1 VVTTIGKRR
10 PTFYSGVVVFVCPCD
25 SVSAERI
32 DIINNKRF
40 IIIRIESSDSNKR
53 SQMSRWLQN
62 VGQFLEQLD
71 DQAEKVADERLQQED
86 RKDIASILAARG
98 LEQDDDDDDDDDL
111 EEEVDDLKE
120 EEEDDENAKE
130 EEIALQG
137 NQEEKDPV
145 KTELEEDFDPN
156 AWPEQ
161 SLLDLVNDKA
171 EQQVHSVSDLQQTQ
185 EASNTNEIFQE
196 TTEHDIQTTTTL
208 PNDETPLKQPSV
220 EHSESVH
227 VPVDG
232 EVQSETQQ
240 SSQFNMTPFR
250 VAGGA
255 LFSNIKSHLKVIEPS
270 SQPDGPSASRESQKE
285 VKTLKRHVVKL
296 NSQLEQ
302 AETEIQAQREE
313 LERAAERIEKDRTR
327 YQQEKESEKKRHAD
341 EVQLLKMKHEQALED
356 AKSRSNT
363 QLDEA
368 RRQFHELEQ
377 RRMQEG
383 GDMNKELS
391 DAVQREQEFMQKIAL
406 LEDEK
411 TTFLSQIGTL
421 QAQQEALGSRLE
433 SLTQT
438 ADNAM
443 ARERE
448 AEDRLDQA
456 LSLHA
461 QQISQR
467 NNREAELEKTVA
479 DLGAALVEAKSPVNA
494 RWAKEQAMDTSGFQH
509 DLSNEIEALE
519 AQLVLEKQ
527 KCDMLQR
534 EVRSLTRERADEI
547 SISATRQVEYDR
559 RLQEMG
565 NEIISLKRDL
575 DEAKR
580 LDSGKSLSL
589 SDTSESKTLSEDL
602 FRQRELVTSCKSEI
616 ATLKS
621 RLKTAIS
628 RAEKAEDTLERA
640 HTSSDGADDIEVGKK
655 VRLRGRSRRTPASGF
670 QTSMSSALNL
680 SGAQG
685 DGSKRL
691 SKSLDVV
698 DTMLSQSGTVLRQN
712 PIARLMF
719 SKCTMHRRES

>member
-1 VVTTIGKRR
+1 M
-10 PTFYSGVVVFVCPCD
+10 
-25 SVSAERI
+25 
-32 DIINNKRF
+32 
-40 IIIRIESSDSNKR
+40 
-53 SQMSRWLQN
+53 SQWLQN
-62 VGQFLEQLD
+62 VGQFLEKLD
-71 DQAEKVADERLQQED
+71 DQAEKVADERLQSED

-98 LEQDDDDDDDDDL
+98 LQQDDDDDD
-111 EEEVDDLKE
+111 EAGQLKE
-120 EEEDDENAKE
+120 AAQE
-130 EEIALQG
+130 EEIALEG
-137 NQEEKDPV
+137 KEEEVPV
-145 KTELEEDFDPN
+145 KIELEEKFDPN

-161 SLLDLVNDKA
+161 SLSESVNDEA
-171 EQQVHSVSDLQQTQ
+171 EHPVRSVLDLQQTQ
-185 EASNTNEIFQE
+185 EASSIEKFTPE
-196 TTEHDIQTTTTL
+196 TTENDIQTAATL
-208 PNDETPLKQPSV
+208 PIDETPLKQPFA
-220 EHSESVH
+220 EHAESVNI
-227 VPVDG
+227 PVDS
-232 EVQSETQQ
+232 EIQSETQQ

-255 LFSNIKSHLKVIEPS
+255 LFSNLKSHLKVVEPS
-270 SQPDGPSASRESQKE
+270 SQPDESASSRELQKE

-327 YQQEKESEKKRHAD
+327 YQQEKEAEKKRHAD
-341 EVQLLKMKHEQALED
+341 EVQLLKAKHEQALED
-356 AKSRSNT
+356 AKSRSNA
-363 QLDEA
+363 QLEEA

-383 GDMNKELS
+383 GDMNRELS
-391 DAVQREQEFMQKIAL
+391 DAVQREQELMQKIAL

-411 TTFLSQIGTL
+411 TTFLTQIGTL

-461 QQISQR
+461 RQISQR
-467 NNREAELEKTVA
+467 NHREAELEKTVA
-479 DLGAALVEAKSPVNA
+479 ELGAALVEAKSSVNA
-494 RWAKEQAMDTSGFQH
+494 RLAKEQTMDTSGFQH

-519 AQLVLEKQ
+519 AQLTLEKQ

-547 SISATRQVEYDR
+547 STSATRHVESDR
-559 RLQEMG
+559 KLQEMS

-580 LDSGKSLSL
+580 LDSGKNLGL
-589 SDTSESKTLSEDL
+589 NDASESKALSEDL

-621 RLKTAIS
+621 RLKAAIS
-628 RAEKAEDTLERA
+628 RAEKAEDTLERSR
-640 HTSSDGADDIEVGKK
+640 TSSDGADDIEIGTK
-655 VRLRGRSRRTPASGF
+655 VRLRGRTRRKPASGF
-670 QTSMSSALNL
+670 QTSMSSALFLN
-680 SGAQG
+680 SNPN
-685 DGSKRL
+685 DGSTKL
-691 SKSLDVV
+691 GKSLDAV
-698 DTMLSQSGTVLRQN
+698 DTILSQSGNVLRYN
-712 PIARLMF
+712 PIARLF
-719 SKCTMHRRES
+719 FVCYLVLLHSWTFILFFFHAHGSFESNHNCSPGIMPHGPHSLLQNDPSLVAQKS

>member
-1 VVTTIGKRR
+1 M
-10 PTFYSGVVVFVCPCD
+10 
-25 SVSAERI
+25 
-32 DIINNKRF
+32 
-40 IIIRIESSDSNKR
+40 
-53 SQMSRWLQN
+53 SQWLQN
-62 VGQFLEQLD
+62 VGQFLEKLD
-71 DQAEKVADERLQQED
+71 DQAEKVADERLQSED

-98 LEQDDDDDDDDDL
+98 LQQDDDDDDEAGRL
-111 EEEVDDLKE
+111 NE
-120 EEEDDENAKE
+120 AAQE
-130 EEIALQG
+130 EEIALEG
-137 NQEEKDPV
+137 KEEEVPV
-145 KTELEEDFDPN
+145 KTELEEEFDPS

-161 SLLDLVNDKA
+161 SLSESVNDEA
-171 EQQVHSVSDLQQTQ
+171 EQPVQSVLDLQQTQ
-185 EASNTNEIFQE
+185 EASSIEEFTPE
-196 TTEHDIQTTTTL
+196 TTENNVQPAAPL
-208 PNDETPLKQPSV
+208 PIDETPLKQSSV
-220 EHSESVH
+220 EHAES

-232 EVQSETQQ
+232 EVQSETQR
-240 SSQFNMTPFR
+240 SFNMTPFR
-250 VAGGA
+250 VAGGT
-255 LFSNIKSHLKVIEPS
+255 LFSNIKSHLKAVEPS
-270 SQPDGPSASRESQKE
+270 SQPDESASSRELQKE

-327 YQQEKESEKKRHAD
+327 YQQEKEAEKKRHAE
-341 EVQLLKMKHEQALED
+341 EVLLLNAKHEQALED
-356 AKSRSNT
+356 AKSRSNA
-363 QLDEA
+363 QLEES

-391 DAVQREQEFMQKIAL
+391 DAVQREQELMQKIAL

-461 QQISQR
+461 RQISQR

-479 DLGAALVEAKSPVNA
+479 ELGAALVEAKSSVNA
-494 RWAKEQAMDTSGFQH
+494 RLAKEQTMDTSGFQH

-519 AQLVLEKQ
+519 AQLTLEKQ

-547 SISATRQVEYDR
+547 STSATRHVESDR
-559 RLQEMG
+559 KLQEMS

-580 LDSGKSLSL
+580 LDSGKNLGL
-589 SDTSESKTLSEDL
+589 NDASESKALSEDL

-621 RLKTAIS
+621 RLKAAIS
-628 RAEKAEDTLERA
+628 RAEKAEDTLERSR
-640 HTSSDGADDIEVGKK
+640 TSSDGADDIEIGTK
-655 VRLRGRSRRTPASGF
+655 VRLRGRTRRKPASGF
-670 QTSMSSALNL
+670 QTSMSSALFLN
-680 SGAQG
+680 SNPNY
-685 DGSKRL
+685 GSTKL
-691 SKSLDVV
+691 GKSLDAV
-698 DTMLSQSGTVLRQN
+698 DTILSQSGNVLRYN
-712 PIARLMF
+712 PIARLF
-719 SKCTMHRRES
+719 FGKFITTRRKFVKTHLLTLPRISVLLGSAAFMDIHSFLLSCSRFFRIES

>member
-1 VVTTIGKRR
+1 
-10 PTFYSGVVVFVCPCD
+10 
-25 SVSAERI
+25 
-32 DIINNKRF
+32 
-40 IIIRIESSDSNKR
+40 
-53 SQMSRWLQN
+53 MSRWLQN
-62 VGQFLEQLD
+62 MGQFLEQLD
-71 DQAEKVADERLQQED
+71 DQAEKVADERLQSED

-98 LEQDDDDDDDDDL
+98 LEQNDDDDDDEANHL
-111 EEEVDDLKE
+111 E
-120 EEEDDENAKE
+120 E
-130 EEIALQG
+130 EEIASEG
-137 NQEEKDPV
+137 KQEEPV
-145 KTELEEDFDPN
+145 RLEIEEELDPN

-161 SLLDLVNDKA
+161 SLSELVNNEA
-171 EQQVHSVSDLQQTQ
+171 EQQVQTVSDLQQTQ
-185 EASNTNEIFQE
+185 ETSSTEEIIRE
-196 TTEHDIQTTTTL
+196 TAENDIQTGAIL
-208 PNDETPLKQPSV
+208 PIDEAPMKQPSMD
-220 EHSESVH
+220 HSKSIKT
-227 VPVDG
+227 PVDG
-232 EVQSETQQ
+232 EVQWETHQ

-250 VAGGA
+250 MAGGA
-255 LFSNIKSHLKVIEPS
+255 LFNNIKSHLKVVEPS
-270 SQPDGPSASRESQKE
+270 SQPDNDGPSRELQKE
-285 VKTLKRHVVKL
+285 VKTLKRHVIKL

-327 YQQEKESEKKRHAD
+327 YQQEREAEKKRHA
-341 EVQLLKMKHEQALED
+341 EEMQLLKVKHEQALED
-356 AKSRSNT
+356 AKRRSNA
-363 QLDEA
+363 QLEEA

-421 QAQQEALGSRLE
+421 HAQQEALGSRLE

-461 QQISQR
+461 RQMSQR
-467 NNREAELEKTVA
+467 NSREAELEKTVA
-479 DLGAALVEAKSPVNA
+479 ELGAALVEAKSSVNA
-494 RWAKEQAMDTSGFQH
+494 PLGKEQTVDASSFRH

-519 AQLVLEKQ
+519 AQLTLEKQ

-547 SISATRQVEYDR
+547 SISATRQVENDR
-559 RLQEMG
+559 RLQEMS
-565 NEIISLKRDL
+565 NEIILLKRDL
-575 DEAKR
+575 EQAKR
-580 LDSGKSLSL
+580 LDAGKNLIL

-602 FRQRELVTSCKSEI
+602 FRQRELVISCKSEI

-621 RLKTAIS
+621 RLKAAIS
-628 RAEKAEDTLERA
+628 RAEKAEDTLERSRM
-640 HTSSDGADDIEVGKK
+640 SSDGVGDIESGTK
-655 VRLRGRSRRTPASGF
+655 VRLLGRSRRKPASSF
-670 QTSMSSALNL
+670 QTSMSSALNF

-685 DGSKRL
+685 EGSKRL
-691 SKSLDVV
+691 SKSLDVL
-698 DTMLSQSGTVLRQN
+698 DTMLSQSGTVLRHN
-712 PIARLMF
+712 PIARLLF
-719 SKCTMHRRES
+719 SKCARH